1 MSRFSL
7 ATCLFV
13 AFCGA
18 LAQYPNP
25 YAMEEAVQGYA
36 AYSGASVKSSGS
48 VMGPTAPMAPPRV
61 PAPARAYG
69 PSRGYRPPPPP
80 VRRDAKSE
88 GQCKFDEGKWEIEP
102 ESAISGAIM
111 FDRTTGLSCEECLEK
126 CTQFQDVSS
135 QWVCRSLTYD
145 NRWKICDLFAI
156 NGTSSPYYLAEYP
169 GRDYF
174 SYLAALPPTDAQVQ
188 GKGAEAT
195 GAAPGPIGNTVEE
208 YESENGQKA
217 TVPAPTETHP
227 KETEEKKPET
237 TEEPVKPT
245 EEAHQTSSP
254 APEQESEIKETTAAP
269 ASTAP
274 LASHEESAPAP
285 SGETAAPSSGE
296 APAPSSGEAPAPTS
310 VEAPAPSSAEAPAPN
325 SVEESA
331 PSTPSAVNKEGP
343 YQAVERNIVDKSGVS
358 LCDRGETPRY
368 TEFTGHERVN
378 PGTETEIVEAKTR
391 DECTS
396 ACDRDQ
402 LFTCASAVFSPTGCE
417 LSSTTA
423 NHSTL
428 DSLVESS
435 SGAYL
440 EKVCLPEKLATGTRK
455 IFPAVPNHILVGHVQ
470 EVADAKSI
478 RECQI
483 ACLRADQD
491 FGFICK
497 SAMWYPSDE
506 DQNCL
511 LNSNNRDSV
520 PDSFVPED
528 QGVQMVYF
536 DVVREDGFDF
546 KRLKDRPVGGSD
558 GGFTRWSAC
567 KDMNGMRHRY
577 QKCQKKDVRKCKK
590 ESVMCRHLPALQI
603 NKIDPASCM
612 AVRDAQGRKRCP
624 HGMRINAAGR
634 REYCNKPVDC

>member
-1 MSRFSL
+1 MFRFTL
-7 ATCLFV
+7 AAFCLVF

-18 LAQYPNP
+18 FAQYPNP
-25 YAMEEAVQGYA
+25 YAIEEAVQGYA
-36 AYSGASVKSSGS
+36 AYSGASAVKSSGS
-48 VMGPTAPMAPPRV
+48 VLGPTAPMAPPRV
-61 PAPARAYG
+61 PAPARAFAA
-69 PSRGYRPPPPP
+69 SRGYRPPPPP
-80 VRRDAKSE
+80 VRRDSKSE
-88 GQCKFDEGKWEIEP
+88 GQCKFDAGKWEIEP

-111 FDRTTGLSCEECLEK
+111 FDRTTGLSCEECLDK
-126 CTQFQDVSS
+126 CTQFQDASS
-135 QWVCRSLTYD
+135 QWVCRSVTFD

-156 NGTSSPYYLAEYP
+156 NGTSTPYFLTDYP

-174 SYLAALPPTDAQVQ
+174 AYLAALPPTDAQIQ
-188 GKGAEAT
+188 GKPAE
-195 GAAPGPIGNTVEE
+195 GAAIPSPVAAENSASGPVGNTLEE
-208 YESENGQKA
+208 YDPSNVHKANLPAKTESQEEKEAEEKKA
-217 TVPAPTETHP
+217 ADANKPESTEFAEDTHKASLPVAEESASKEAVPAPAVP
-227 KETEEKKPET
+227 
-237 TEEPVKPT
+237 
-245 EEAHQTSSP
+245 
-254 APEQESEIKETTAAP
+254 
-269 ASTAP
+269 
-274 LASHEESAPAP
+274 ESAPAP
-285 SGETAAPSSGE
+285 AAPEINAAAPEESASAAPTE
-296 APAPSSGEAPAPTS
+296 EIAAPAPEEA
-310 VEAPAPSSAEAPAPN
+310 VPAPSAGA
-325 SVEESA
+325 
-331 PSTPSAVNKEGP
+331 KGGP
-343 YQAVERNIVDKSGVS
+343 YQAVERNVVGKSGVS

-378 PGTETEIVEAKTR
+378 PGSETEIVESKTR

-396 ACDRDQ
+396 ACDKDQ
-402 LFTCASAVFSPTGCE
+402 LFTCASAVFSPNGCE

-428 DSLVESS
+428 DSLVEST

-440 EKVCLPEKLATGTRK
+440 EKVCLPEKLSIGTRK

-470 EVADAKSI
+470 EVADAKTL

-546 KRLKDRPVGGSD
+546 KRLKDGPVGGSE
-558 GGFTRWSAC
+558 GSFTRWSSC
-567 KDMNGMRHRY
+567 KDMSGMRHRY
-577 QKCQKKDVRKCKK
+577 HKCQKKDIRKCKK
-590 ESVMCRHLPALQI
+590 ESVMCRHLSTLQI
-603 NKIDPASCM
+603 NKIDPTTCL
-612 AVRDAQGRKRCP
+612 AVRDSQGRKRCP
-624 HGMRINAAGR
+624 HGMRLNAEGN